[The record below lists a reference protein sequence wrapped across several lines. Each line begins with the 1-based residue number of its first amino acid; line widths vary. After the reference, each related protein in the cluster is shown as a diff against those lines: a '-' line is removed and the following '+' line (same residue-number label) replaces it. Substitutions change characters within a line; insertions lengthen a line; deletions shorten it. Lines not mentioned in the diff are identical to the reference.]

1 MSPVL
6 EAFLAQTAPSGPG
19 SLLGN
24 PLIFF
29 AIMIAIFYLI
39 VWRPQARERK
49 KHDAFLQAIQKGDE
63 VFTNSG
69 FIGRIVQVEP
79 RTVVVDVGGGTK
91 LRVLRT
97 ALGGRWVENPQA
109 EAAKTEAKK

>member
-1 MSPVL
+1 MHPVL
-6 EAFLAQTAPSGPG
+6 DAFLAQTVPAGPG
-19 SLLGN
+19 SLLGS
-24 PLIFF
+24 PLVFF

-39 VWRPQARERK
+39 VWRPQSKERK

-63 VFTNSG
+63 IFTNSG

-91 LRVLRT
+91 LRILRT
-97 ALGGRWVENPQA
+97 ALGGKWDEQQV